1 MGRVAPEYRML
12 LWISAAGLAGA
23 GWFGWLIWRD
33 YDWAAFGWS
42 DIQVRGSSS
51 RVPPSRSPSYRNVS
65 VSQDN
70 RGGDTLQS
78 GSLQAENDLLGSTQT
93 NWNGYNDLI
102 PSEDQ
107 PFTDQPY
114 TELAPTNEQEVDQDV
129 NVVNEPDEDF
139 VVVSNENGS
148 NEQPDEGFVAV
159 EINPLA
165 IDSNQQAGY
174 TSSGIENA
182 DEDFVVVGDEIEESD
197 DDLPEVDVSDYL
209 NQWTPVVPKIAALIT
224 HELWPQL
231 RSYLE
236 SLPQYGD
243 ASLERVVNA
252 VAEDVGMIPNET
264 DGVGEGA
271 ETGFA
276 FYATLFEQMEQAD
289 QSAELATA

>member
-1 MGRVAPEYRML
+1 ML

-23 GWFGWLIWRD
+23 GWFGWLVWRD
-33 YDWAAFGWS
+33 YDWAAFGRS

-51 RVPPSRSPSYRNVS
+51 RVPPGRNPSYRNVS
-65 VSQDN
+65 VSQNN
-70 RGGDTLQS
+70 RGGDTFQS

-93 NWNGYNDLI
+93 NWNGTNDLI

-107 PFTDQPY
+107 HFTDQHY
-114 TELAPTNEQEVDQDV
+114 TEVAPTNEQEVGKDV
-129 NVVNEPDEDF
+129 NEVNEPDEDF
-139 VVVSNENGS
+139 VVVANENGTYERP
-148 NEQPDEGFVAV
+148 NEDFVAV
-159 EINPLA
+159 GINPLI
-165 IDSNQQAGY
+165 IDSNRQTGY
-174 TSSGIENA
+174 SALGIEEV
-182 DEDFVVVGDEIEESD
+182 DEDFVVVGNESEQYD

-252 VAEDVGMIPNET
+252 IAEDVGMIPNET
-264 DGVGEGA
+264 DGVGEGT